1 MLQKIPPLDPEKLQ
15 NSISVNNNNS
25 NNVNNSTNALFIEQQ
40 NLQIQLD
47 SLFRDLKKSMGA
59 LGDQS
64 RKELYIERFSMGHQ
78 TQDLPPFHYGSHYS
92 SPAIVSQYLLRV
104 NPFTEISRVIQGG

>member
-1 MLQKIPPLDPEKLQ
+1 
-15 NSISVNNNNS
+15 
-25 NNVNNSTNALFIEQQ
+25 
-40 NLQIQLD
+40 
-47 SLFRDLKKSMGA
+47 MGA

-104 NPFTEISRVIQGG
+104 NPFTEISRVIQGGKFDLADRLFFSMQESWNCATS